1 MLLPLCTL
9 PLSLSLSLF
18 LSLSGFSMVTNVVI
32 LELDSDAI
40 PPSHQE
46 VMDTANT
53 RAKDLQLL
61 VKTIVG
67 KLASTL

>member
-1 MLLPLCTL
+1 MKDKFFIMY
-9 PLSLSLSLF
+9 SLSLL
-18 LSLSGFSMVTNVVI
+18 GFSMVTNVVI
-32 LELDSDAI
+32 LEQDSDKI

-46 VMDTANT
+46 VMDTANA